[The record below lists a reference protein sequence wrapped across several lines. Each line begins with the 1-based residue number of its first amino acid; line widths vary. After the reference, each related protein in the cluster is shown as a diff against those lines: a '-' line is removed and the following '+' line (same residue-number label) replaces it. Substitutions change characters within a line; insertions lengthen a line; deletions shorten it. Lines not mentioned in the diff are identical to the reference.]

1 MGRRRP
7 PRRRVSLR
15 LPGSVTPLPQ
25 PGNPKPRVFRL
36 PELRAVINRYGFNSE
51 GHAAA
56 LRRVCA
62 FRAEHPAAPAV
73 APGARPPASQPP
85 GLLGVNLGKNKT
97 SPDAGADYG
106 AGAAAFAPV
115 ADFLVV
121 NVSSP
126 NTPGLR
132 SLQDRI
138 ALTKLLKASV
148 AARNAAAAAAGTPV
162 VPLLVKVDADAPD
175 AAAADVAAAAL
186 AAGVDGV
193 VVSNTTTD
201 RPPAVAGH
209 RHGGEA
215 GGLSGAPLRAKATAA
230 VARMHRLLNGKLPI
244 VGVGG
249 VDSGAAAYEK
259 IRAGASLVEI
269 YTALAFDGPALVPR
283 VKRELAALL
292 ARDGFASVADA
303 VGVDAQ
309 TGGV

>member
-1 MGRRRP
+1 MAAERGSRGSASTHRRP
-7 PRRRVSLR
+7 AA
-15 LPGSVTPLPQ
+15 GSVTPRPQ
-25 PGNPKPRVFRL
+25 PGNPTPRVFRL

-51 GHAAA
+51 GRDAA

-62 FRAEHPAAPAV
+62 FRADHPSAPPTP
-73 APGARPPASQPP
+73 PGAPPPSTPPP

-97 SPDAGADYG
+97 SEDAGADYG
-106 AGAAAFAPV
+106 SGAAAFAPV

-132 SLQDRI
+132 SLQGRT
-138 ALTKLLKASV
+138 ALTALLKAAV
-148 AARNAAAAAAGTPV
+148 AARDASAKAAGTAPP
-162 VPLLVKVDADAPD
+162 PLLVKVDADADD

-186 AAGVDGV
+186 AAGVDGI
-193 VVSNTTTD
+193 VVSNTTLD
-201 RPPAVAGH
+201 RPPAVAAH
-209 RHGGEA
+209 AHGGEA

-230 VARMHRLLNGKLPI
+230 VARMHKLLKGKLPI

-249 VDSGAAAYEK
+249 VDSGDAAYEK
-259 IRAGASLVEI
+259 IRAGASLVEM

-292 ARDGFASVADA
+292 ARDGFKSVAEA
-303 VGVDAQ
+303 VGVDAR
-309 TGGV
+309 